1 MGLQGRVAVV
11 TGAATGLGK
20 IYALRLASEGAD
32 VCVADINQEG
42 VEKTAALVREK
53 GRKALA
59 IKMDVTSEDETVKG
73 AKLTFDTFKRIDI
86 LVNNAGIVRNVPRIP
101 LRDLTLSEWNRIINV
116 NLTGTFL
123 ASKAFAPYIIQTG
136 KGKVINIS
144 SGVALH
150 GTALRQDYAASKAG
164 VIGFTRALAV
174 DLGPHNIN
182 VNVVTPA
189 GVEASEARGEAPR
202 QLPVNS
208 QSGRYIQ
215 RELLPKDLEGVIAFL
230 ASDDSDMITGQVIN
244 VDGGRVF
251 IG

>member
-32 VCVADINQEG
+32 VCVADINKEG
-42 VEKTAALVREK
+42 VEKTADLVREK
-53 GRKALA
+53 GRKAIA

-86 LVNNAGIVRNVPRIP
+86 LVNNAGIVRNVQRIP
-101 LRDLTLSEWNRIINV
+101 LQDLTLSEWNRIINV

-215 RELLPKDLEGVIAFL
+215 RQLLPKDLEGVIAFL